1 MRRPRLFARR
11 RRAALLGLLA
21 ELGPLRLT
29 DMCRRVGWYGSAWS
43 TLTDLQRDGLIE
55 SERVD
60 EDGAT
65 RRYWRLAATAPVAE
79 PVYADDAQAT
89 LARAEHALAE
99 IRAKSDHGSF
109 FDRPGLEVAGD
120 LLWNAL
126 HNTDESKES

>member
-1 MRRPRLFARR
+1 MRKPRLFGRR

-21 ELGPLRLT
+21 EHGPLRLT

-43 TLTDLQRDGLIE
+43 TLTELERDGLIE

-65 RRYWRLAATAPVAE
+65 RRYWRLATTAPVAE
-79 PVYADDAQAT
+79 PDDAQAT
-89 LARAEHALAE
+89 LAHVESALAE

-126 HNTDESKES
+126 HNTDETKEN